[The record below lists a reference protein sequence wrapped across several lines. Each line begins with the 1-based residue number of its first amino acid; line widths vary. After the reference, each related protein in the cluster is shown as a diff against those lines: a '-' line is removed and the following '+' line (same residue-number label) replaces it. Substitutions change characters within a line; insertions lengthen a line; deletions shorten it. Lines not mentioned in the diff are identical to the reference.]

1 MSSPL
6 VIKPLSYV
14 VLVAALLA
22 PTAAFAQPVEPSP
35 QHLNLGMGGRTS
47 AEVSA
52 STKGMN
58 IALGES
64 TCFSSTP
71 ASHDILRI
79 SGMRKLETERGA
91 KMAFNVHAQKAG
103 HCTIVFTSGRD
114 SSSISVVV
122 EPEKP

>member
-1 MSSPL
+1 M
-6 VIKPLSYV
+6 IKPLSYA

-22 PTAAFAQPVEPSP
+22 PAAAFAQPVEPYP
-35 QHLNLGMGGRTS
+35 QRLYLEMGGRIS

-52 STKGMN
+52 STKGMT

-71 ASHDILRI
+71 ASHDILHI
-79 SGMRKLETERGA
+79 SGMRKQETERGA

-103 HCTIVFTSGRD
+103 RCTIVFTSGRD
-114 SSSISVVV
+114 SASISVVV
-122 EPEKP
+122 DPQKS